1 MLPCVSLTQRYLG
14 TDTSEKQNIN
24 PQLPESWI
32 IWSSAL
38 VMSINLGLS
47 SHFHLQHFFINS
59 YSLFSRQLSW
69 GTISLRSIIL

>member
-1 MLPCVSLTQRYLG
+1 MLLYVFPRQRYLG
-14 TDTSEKQNIN
+14 RDTSEKQNIN
-24 PQLPESWI
+24 PQLPECWL